1 MIWLSLNVCILPD
14 LMRLSK
20 VLKDLKPLSDLMS
33 PVMFNVNVTL
43 SFVQPGGVYR
53 DLARRDPGALSP
65 RPLVRRIIH
74 KVDIIN

>member
-1 MIWLSLNVCILPD
+1 
-14 LMRLSK
+14 
-20 VLKDLKPLSDLMS
+20 MS

-43 SFVQPGGVYR
+43 SVVQPGGVYR